1 MGEPTD
7 FQHSEPVVYTFA
19 EPGSHPNKP
28 DEASWAHARKTVT
41 AKSGGIWFSEGDDK
55 TLVSPTTSQNSV
67 NVRVGDSD
75 VQTCRHSTE
84 VVHAVMTRSKVG

>member
-1 MGEPTD
+1 M
-7 FQHSEPVVYTFA
+7 
-19 EPGSHPNKP
+19 
-28 DEASWAHARKTVT
+28 T